1 MRERTADIA
10 PLACFFL
17 EQEDP
22 KRRFSQTALRAL
34 EWYDWPGNV
43 RELRNMVIQATVMAE
58 RNPIEA
64 DDLPLP
70 AGLAPRSEK
79 PATLEDMEREMIL
92 KVLNEAGG
100 RQQPA
105 ADVLGISLRTLGRKL
120 KAYSEQN
127 FRVPPG
133 CEPESGS

>member
-1 MRERTADIA
+1 
-10 PLACFFL
+10 
-17 EQEDP
+17 
-22 KRRFSQTALRAL
+22 
-34 EWYDWPGNV
+34 V

-70 AGLAPRSEK
+70 AGLAPRLEK

-120 KAYSEQN
+120 KAYSELN

-133 CEPESGS
+133 DEPESGS

>member
-1 MRERTADIA
+1 M
-10 PLACFFL
+10 
-17 EQEDP
+17 
-22 KRRFSQTALRAL
+22 
-34 EWYDWPGNV
+34 

-79 PATLEDMEREMIL
+79 PATLEDREREMIL
-92 KVLNEAGG
+92 KVLDEAGG

-105 ADVLGISLRTLGRKL
+105 ADVLGISLRKLGRKL
-120 KAYSEQN
+120 KVYSEQN
-127 FRVPPG
+127 FRVPRG
-133 CEPESGS
+133 GEPESGS